1 VCRDSFKIHPSRRRR
16 RTDPE
21 RISITQPGSI
31 FSVLMSMQIETFI
44 YLPPCDSP
52 REKNTHT
59 LKCHLKMNSK
69 SHKQVEKRVRER
81 ERKEVSPN
89 TTALHNITRMCA
101 GETLIIIIK
110 EKN

>member
-1 VCRDSFKIHPSRRRR
+1 
-16 RTDPE
+16 
-21 RISITQPGSI
+21 
-31 FSVLMSMQIETFI
+31 
-44 YLPPCDSP
+44 
-52 REKNTHT
+52 
-59 LKCHLKMNSK
+59 MNSK

-110 EKN
+110 KKN